1 MSIAEMKKQLHDK
14 VDALEENQLKLVA
27 DYINLINKE
36 SEVRISV
43 ISHAMEVIK
52 ERSVVL
58 NKLAQ

>member
-52 ERSVVL
+52 ERSIVL